1 MGVNVK
7 LPDGYT
13 YWDPTKRLKDIDYAR
28 LYVEACSEEDPGD
41 GNVIRASLQDVTRAQ
56 NMSGLA
62 QQVGMSRAGLYKT
75 LSPNGNPSFAT
86 IMRLT
91 RALGMQVV
99 IRPHAHR
106 EIPSPFDSEPESEDS
121 PLSANLETP
130 YPLTLNR
137 PNLAVG

>member
-1 MGVNVK
+1 MK

-62 QQVGMSRAGLYKT
+62 QQVGMSRAGLYKA

-91 RALGMQVV
+91 RALGMKVV
-99 IRPHAHR
+99 IRPLPLDSS
-106 EIPSPFDSEPESEDS
+106 PSTDPESEEETS
-121 PLSANLETP
+121 PANLETP
-130 YPLTLNR
+130 STQAKSP
-137 PNLAVG
+137 VG

>member
-1 MGVNVK
+1 MK

-62 QQVGMSRAGLYKT
+62 QQVGMSRAGLYKA

-99 IRPHAHR
+99 IRPQPTEQFPH
-106 EIPSPFDSEPESEDS
+106 PSTEPEPEDS
-121 PLSANLETP
+121 PLSAKTESISSP
-130 YPLTLNR
+130 SQQ
-137 PNLAVG
+137 AKSAIG

>member
-1 MGVNVK
+1 MK

-13 YWDPTKRLKDIDYAR
+13 YWDPTKRLKDIEYAR
-28 LYVEACSEEDPGD
+28 LYVEACSKEDPGD

-56 NMSGLA
+56 NMTGLA

-99 IRPHAHR
+99 IRPLPTDQSPHA
-106 EIPSPFDSEPESEDS
+106 SPHPDPEDASLPSEPEAIASSETQSKS
-121 PLSANLETP
+121 P
-130 YPLTLNR
+130 
-137 PNLAVG
+137 VG

>member
-1 MGVNVK
+1 MK

-62 QQVGMSRAGLYKT
+62 QQVGMSRAGLYKA

-99 IRPHAHR
+99 IRPLPLDSS
-106 EIPSPFDSEPESEDS
+106 PSTDPESEGETS
-121 PLSANLETP
+121 PAKPETP
-130 YPLTLNR
+130 SPQAKS
-137 PNLAVG
+137 PVG

>member
-1 MGVNVK
+1 MK
-7 LPDGYT
+7 LPKGYT
-13 YWDPTKRLKDIDYAR
+13 VWDVTNYLQTAEDIRIYIE
-28 LYVEACSEEDPGD
+28 VACEDDPGD
-41 GNVIRASLQDVTRAQ
+41 GSLIRSALQDVTRAQ

-99 IRPHAHR
+99 IRPQPTEQSPH
-106 EIPSPFDSEPESEDS
+106 PSTEPESEDS
-121 PLSANLETP
+121 PLSAKPESISSP
-130 YPLTLNR
+130 S
-137 PNLAVG
+137 

>member
-1 MGVNVK
+1 MK

-13 YWDPTKRLKDIDYAR
+13 YWDPAKRLKDIEYAR

-41 GNVIRASLQDVTRAQ
+41 GDVIRASLQDVTRAQ

-62 QQVGMSRAGLYKT
+62 RQVGMSRAGLYKT

-99 IRPHAHR
+99 IRPLP
-106 EIPSPFDSEPESEDS
+106 IDKSPHPDSEEETS
-121 PLSANLETP
+121 PANLETP
-130 YPLTLNR
+130 STQAKSP
-137 PNLAVG
+137 VG

>member
-1 MGVNVK
+1 MK

-13 YWDPTKRLKDIDYAR
+13 YWDPSKRLKDIDYAR

-62 QQVGMSRAGLYKT
+62 QQVGMSRAGLYKA

-99 IRPHAHR
+99 IRPLPT
-106 EIPSPFDSEPESEDS
+106 EKSPHPGPEDASLVAEPETISSSETQSKS
-121 PLSANLETP
+121 P
-130 YPLTLNR
+130 
-137 PNLAVG
+137 VG